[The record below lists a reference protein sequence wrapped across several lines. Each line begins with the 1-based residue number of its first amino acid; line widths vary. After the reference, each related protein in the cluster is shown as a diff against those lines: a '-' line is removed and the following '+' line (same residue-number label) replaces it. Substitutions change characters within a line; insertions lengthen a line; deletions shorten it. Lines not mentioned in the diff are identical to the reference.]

1 MDKVKTFHKIY
12 KYQNP
17 SLSIIIKTILE
28 EVDILNITGEEKKR
42 ISLELITECINT
54 MPSNDY
60 KIALLSSVESGV
72 ISDMIDIII
81 LTSKK
86 QLKLNKKT
94 LTKMLISY
102 LKCCVSILS
111 KKQI

>member
-12 KYQNP
+12 QYQNP
-17 SLSIIIKTILE
+17 SLPIIIKTVLE
-28 EVDILNITGEEKKR
+28 DVDILNTTGEEKKR
-42 ISLELITECINT
+42 ISIELITKCINT
-54 MPSNDY
+54 LPSNDY

-81 LTSKK
+81 LASNKK
-86 QLKLNKKT
+86 LKLNKKT